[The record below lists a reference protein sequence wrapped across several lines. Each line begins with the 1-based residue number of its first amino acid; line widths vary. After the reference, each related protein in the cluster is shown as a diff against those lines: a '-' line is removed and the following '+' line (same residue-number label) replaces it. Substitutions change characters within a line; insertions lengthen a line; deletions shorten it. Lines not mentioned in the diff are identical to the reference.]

1 MTLTFVFFRFLC
13 NQKSAKTQ
21 IYLGWY
27 SDDVSD
33 WLSACGLRNDFDMQS
48 FQISSCARSYQH
60 AAEETV
66 PNIQF
71 SAALVALHFI
81 PVSHSMGRSKFQ
93 TRVTSWLENFFQKS
107 NGRVSCCGFR
117 TLLNLVN
124 TETSSGKKANWKSRQ
139 PPTSLLPLLSPNN
152 GLTPASLV
160 WAKGHKED

>member
-33 WLSACGLRNDFDMQS
+33 WPSGCGFKNDFDMQY
-48 FQISSCARSYQH
+48 FQISSCGRSYQL

-93 TRVTSWLENFFQKS
+93 TSVASLLANFFQKS
-107 NGRVSCCGFR
+107 HGRVSCCGCS
-117 TLLNLVN
+117 TLWDLVN
-124 TETSSGKKANWKSRQ
+124 NETSCGNKANWKSRQ
-139 PPTSLLPLLSPNN
+139 PPTSLLPILSTNN